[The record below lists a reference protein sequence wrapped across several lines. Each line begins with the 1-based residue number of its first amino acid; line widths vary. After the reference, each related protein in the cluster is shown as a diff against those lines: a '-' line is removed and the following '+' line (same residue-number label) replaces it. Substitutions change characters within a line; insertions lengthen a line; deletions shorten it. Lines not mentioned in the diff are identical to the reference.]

1 MKNDL
6 GVSLP
11 VLVDEMDNR
20 VWYTYGP
27 LPNCA
32 YLIDTD
38 GEVLARETWFN
49 RDNPGYMDTVIRS
62 VTPIPSAVL
71 LFGTGLA
78 SLLAFNW
85 RKMN

>member
-1 MKNDL
+1 MQNDL
-6 GVSLP
+6 GISLP
-11 VLVDEMDNR
+11 ILVDEMDNP

-32 YLIDTD
+32 YLIGTD
-38 GEVLARETWFN
+38 GEVLARESWFN
-49 RDNPGYMDTVIRS
+49 RYDPGYMEKEIGTV
-62 VTPIPSAVL
+62 PIPGAVL

-78 SLLAFNW
+78 GLLVRGR